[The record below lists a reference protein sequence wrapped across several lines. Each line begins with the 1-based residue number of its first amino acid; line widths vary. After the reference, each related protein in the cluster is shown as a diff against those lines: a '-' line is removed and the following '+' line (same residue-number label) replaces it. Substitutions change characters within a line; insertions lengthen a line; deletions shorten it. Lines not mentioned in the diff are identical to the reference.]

1 MPPIP
6 LTVTAVHPTSGFEMQ
21 LHLQVQ
27 DLDAIESTMADLV
40 QRGYRPTAGAGDGW
54 QRTPTGDPL
63 CPKHRVVMRQR
74 EKQGDTWYSHAVVHP
89 QTGEELWCRGYDA
102 GPSSP
107 GWGVPA

>member
-1 MPPIP
+1 MPPTP
-6 LTVTAVHPTSGFEMQ
+6 LTVTAVHPTGFAVTFD
-21 LHLQVQ
+21 LQGLSLA
-27 DLDAIESTMADLV
+27 DLDTVLRDLV
-40 QRGYRPTAGAGDGW
+40 ALGWRPATSGDTW
-54 QRTPTGDPL
+54 QRTPDGLPL

-107 GWGVPA
+107 GWGVPP

>member
-1 MPPIP
+1 MPPIA
-6 LTVTAVHPTSGFEMQ
+6 LSLIAVHPTGFHVTLALEG
-21 LHLQVQ
+21 LALQ
-27 DLDAIESTMADLV
+27 DLDTALRDLLAL
-40 QRGYRPTAGAGDGW
+40 GYRPTAGAGDGW
-54 QRTPTGDPL
+54 QRTPTGEPL
-63 CPKHRVVMRQR
+63 CPRHRVVMRQR